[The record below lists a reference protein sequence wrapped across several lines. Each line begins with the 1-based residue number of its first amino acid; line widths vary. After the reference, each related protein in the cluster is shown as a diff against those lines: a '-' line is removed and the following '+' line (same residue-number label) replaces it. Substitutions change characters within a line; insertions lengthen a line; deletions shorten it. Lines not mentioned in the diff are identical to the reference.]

1 MVSMN
6 ALPPAAEALGPDWA
20 RVWDDHLA
28 ADPWLLNWVEHQVYD
43 DYWKHGSLCEDYGAI
58 QAATYLF
65 GGWRDGYANC
75 NLRTFEHLRCPKK
88 VIVGPWG
95 HTWADAPHPGPAI
108 DLLHEI
114 GRFFDHWLAGAAN
127 GVMDE
132 PPVTIFMQH
141 WDAPD
146 PRRTVTTGEWRAEAA
161 WPVTRGVARRFAFG
175 PGGVL
180 LDEPST
186 AAEETAYRYH
196 PAVGTTFGLF
206 GGSSAVPLLPGDQ
219 RLEDAWSANWT
230 SAPLG
235 DAVEILGNGSVSLR
249 VAVSAPVAAVVVRL
263 IDVAPD
269 GAAALIT
276 KGVLNLTHRASHE
289 DPTAVPVNEAIDV
302 DVPLEATSWR
312 FDPGHAIRV
321 AITGADY
328 PLLWPSPYP
337 YDGRIFV
344 GGDAPTALSLPVV
357 PPATA
362 PLPAPILREPQAVRE
377 IPGFALDTPSWRVTR
392 DHSRGVVE
400 VELHT
405 DNATRLADG
414 TRYHSSSHAT
424 TRVREDDPANAG
436 IVGISTLALEGSDR
450 TVQAQSRGEIRSDA
464 DAFHVTVHLEVT
476 VDGTTYH
483 ERRWARSYPRRL
495 L

>member
-1 MVSMN
+1 M
-6 ALPPAAEALGPDWA
+6 AAE
-20 RVWDDHLA
+20 V
-28 ADPWLLNWVEHQVYD
+28 
-43 DYWKHGSLCEDYGAI
+43 
-58 QAATYLF
+58 
-65 GGWRDGYANC
+65 
-75 NLRTFEHLRCPKK
+75 
-88 VIVGPWG
+88 
-95 HTWADAPHPGPAI
+95 
-108 DLLHEI
+108 
-114 GRFFDHWLAGAAN
+114 
-127 GVMDE
+127 
-132 PPVTIFMQH
+132 
-141 WDAPD
+141 
-146 PRRTVTTGEWRAEAA
+146 
-161 WPVTRGVARRFAFG
+161 
-175 PGGVL
+175 
-180 LDEPST
+180 
-186 AAEETAYRYH
+186 TAYRYH

-219 RLEDAWSANWT
+219 RLEDAWAANWT

-235 DAVEILGNGSVSLR
+235 DAVEILGNGSLALR
-249 VAVSAPVAAVVVRL
+249 VAVSAPVATVVARL
-263 IDVAPD
+263 LDVAPS
-269 GAAALIT
+269 GEVALVT

-302 DVPLEATSWR
+302 QVPLEATSWR

-328 PLLWPSPYP
+328 PLLWPSPYA

-344 GGDAPTALSLPVV
+344 GGDAPTALTLPVV
-357 PPATA
+357 PQATA
-362 PLPAPILREPQAVRE
+362 RLPAPTLREPAPVRE

-424 TRVREDDPANAG
+424 TRVREDDPANAS
-436 IVGISTLALEGSDR
+436 IVGISTLALEGSNR

-464 DAFHVTVHLEVT
+464 SAFHVTVHLEVT